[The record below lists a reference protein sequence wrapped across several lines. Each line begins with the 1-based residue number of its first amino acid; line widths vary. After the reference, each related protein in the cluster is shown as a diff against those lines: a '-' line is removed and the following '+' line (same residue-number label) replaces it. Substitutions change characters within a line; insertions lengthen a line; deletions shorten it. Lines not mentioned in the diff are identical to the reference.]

1 MAQNSTRPK
10 RPQIAVLAN
19 IYQRR
24 LHAQH
29 IVDRILDGYGWGGV
43 YHHPAMDVVSLFVE
57 QRGEGDLVP
66 ERVERHPGMKVYP
79 TVAQALTRGTDKL
92 AVDGVVYIG
101 EQGNY
106 PRNEKGQ
113 TEYPRYRFFEQVVE
127 VFRASGRSVPLYV
140 DKHLSWK
147 WDWAK
152 DMYDTSRRMGFP
164 LMAGSSAPVRW
175 RIPSVE
181 MPLGAPVREAVCEA
195 VCVAFGGL
203 DSYDIHGLETI
214 QCLVERRQGGE
225 TGVEW
230 LQAYRGDNF
239 WKAHEQGVWSPALFK
254 AALCRSHTLTPGR
267 ESFTDVYPTLLE
279 MKALARDPV
288 AYHYQHTDGLRST
301 MMLMNGLLQDF
312 NFAAEIQGQARLFSA
327 QVYASREL
335 EAATLENYFNPLVHY
350 IEQMMLTGKEPYPAE
365 RTLLTTGLVSAGIDS
380 LFQGQQRLRTP
391 QLAIRYQ
398 PGESTFVRN

>member
-1 MAQNSTRPK
+1 MAQNATSSK
-10 RPQIAVLAN
+10 RPQIAVVAN
-19 IYQRR
+19 IYKRR
-24 LHAQH
+24 LHTQH
-29 IVDRILDGYGWGGV
+29 IVDRILEGYGWGGV
-43 YHHPAMDVVSLFVE
+43 YHHSPLDVVSMYVE

-66 ERVERHPGMKVYP
+66 ERAKRHPGMKVYP
-79 TVAQALTRGTDKL
+79 TVAQALTRGTGKL
-92 AVDGVVYIG
+92 AVDGIIYIG
-101 EQGNY
+101 EQGGY

-113 TEYPRYRFFEQVVE
+113 TEYPRYQFFQQVVD
-127 VFRASGRSVPLYV
+127 VFRSSGRSVPYFT
-140 DKHLSWK
+140 DKHLSWN

-181 MPLGAPVREAVCEA
+181 MPLGAPIREA

-203 DSYDIHGLETI
+203 DSYDIHALETI
-214 QCLVERRQGGE
+214 QSMVERRKGGE

-267 ESFTDVYPTLLE
+267 ESFTNVYPTLPQ

-312 NFAAEIQGQARLFSA
+312 NFAAAIEGQPRPFST

-335 EAATLENYFNPLVHY
+335 ENATLENYFSPLVHY

-365 RTLLTTGLVSAGIDS
+365 RTLLTTGLVCAGIDS

-391 QLAIRYQ
+391 QLAIGYE
-398 PGESTFVRN
+398 PGESTFVRA